1 MKFSK
6 FVKSLAP
13 DGGAIYEY
21 MDERWLA
28 SPSVLM
34 LIPDGIRSVTGYS
47 NEKMPD
53 GIGRLISQ
61 VGCTE
66 YATLV
71 KQYAKYPDDED
82 QLVGIIFPC
91 EYTEQLN
98 FYTMKGDKNNG

>member
-21 MDERWLA
+21 MGKRWLA

-53 GIGRLISQ
+53 GIWSLDFSGRLHRVRHAGQ
-61 VGCTE
+61 GNH
-66 YATLV
+66 A
-71 KQYAKYPDDED
+71 
-82 QLVGIIFPC
+82 
-91 EYTEQLN
+91 
-98 FYTMKGDKNNG
+98 

>member
-53 GIGRLISQ
+53 GIGQGSRRPERHHGTDFGS
-61 VGCTE
+61 
-66 YATLV
+66 
-71 KQYAKYPDDED
+71 
-82 QLVGIIFPC
+82 
-91 EYTEQLN
+91 
-98 FYTMKGDKNNG
+98 

>member
-34 LIPDGIRSVTGYS
+34 LIPD
-47 NEKMPD
+47 
-53 GIGRLISQ
+53 
-61 VGCTE
+61 
-66 YATLV
+66 
-71 KQYAKYPDDED
+71 DED

-91 EYTEQLN
+91 EYAEQLN
-98 FYTMKGDKNNG
+98 FYTMKEDKNNG

>member
-53 GIGRLISQ
+53 GREMHPITHLYHLGDFERRKRLWQ
-61 VGCTE
+61 
-66 YATLV
+66 
-71 KQYAKYPDDED
+71 
-82 QLVGIIFPC
+82 
-91 EYTEQLN
+91 
-98 FYTMKGDKNNG
+98 MKL

>member
-53 GIGRLISQ
+53 WHWS
-61 VGCTE
+61 
-66 YATLV
+66 
-71 KQYAKYPDDED
+71 PDFSGWLHRVRHAGSRRSCLSRTA
-82 QLVGIIFPC
+82 QSRIVSVSSPRR
-91 EYTEQLN
+91 TAP
-98 FYTMKGDKNNG
+98 

>member
-66 YATLV
+66 YTPRWSRRSCLSRTAQSRIVSVSSPRRT
-71 KQYAKYPDDED
+71 AP
-82 QLVGIIFPC
+82 
-91 EYTEQLN
+91 
-98 FYTMKGDKNNG
+98 

>member
-61 VGCTE
+61 VG
-66 YATLV
+66 APSTLRWSRQSCLSRTAQSRIV
-71 KQYAKYPDDED
+71 FVFSPRRTAP
-82 QLVGIIFPC
+82 
-91 EYTEQLN
+91 
-98 FYTMKGDKNNG
+98 

>member
-53 GIGRLISQ
+53 GIGRLIPSS
-61 VGCTE
+61 VVVLGKFRRFHLPIFSLFLPN
-66 YATLV
+66 LV
-71 KQYAKYPDDED
+71 FSYIY
-82 QLVGIIFPC
+82 GIFSMPFGGF
-91 EYTEQLN
+91 
-98 FYTMKGDKNNG
+98 FY

>member
-53 GIGRLISQ
+53 GIGRLSRTAQSRIVS
-61 VGCTE
+61 VSSPRRT
-66 YATLV
+66 V
-71 KQYAKYPDDED
+71 P
-82 QLVGIIFPC
+82 
-91 EYTEQLN
+91 
-98 FYTMKGDKNNG
+98 